1 MEMQKQLDNPLW
13 QYMLRIYQKEGVEA
27 ALLALQEQGF
37 NVLILLS
44 LCWVSAN
51 NKTLNQSQI
60 GGLTNRVDHSLISEF
75 RQWRKTLKED
85 SVFSKIYKKA
95 LNFELMLEQTAV
107 AELYEYLSR
116 LTLEQENP
124 EDLKLLLDHYSQL
137 INLPASDKF
146 GELLSAVC
154 D

>member
-60 GGLTNRVDHSLISEF
+60 GGLTDRVDHSLISEF

-137 INLPASDKF
+137 INLPANDKF

>member
-1 MEMQKQLDNPLW
+1 
-13 QYMLRIYQKEGVEA
+13 
-27 ALLALQEQGF
+27 
-37 NVLILLS
+37 
-44 LCWVSAN
+44 
-51 NKTLNQSQI
+51 
-60 GGLTNRVDHSLISEF
+60 
-75 RQWRKTLKED
+75 
-85 SVFSKIYKKA
+85 
-95 LNFELMLEQTAV
+95 MLEQTAV

-137 INLPASDKF
+137 INSPANDKF